1 LGVPIVTIP
10 LADYCELLD
19 NQRRYQ
25 VALDRNA
32 IEDDGESTLFARDP
46 EVAVFVVSRFGIMT
60 AREIVEAVKAEYGED
75 RAPLMIS
82 VTRFWVRMRKNLP
95 PHTRD
100 MAI

>member
-1 LGVPIVTIP
+1 MGVPIVTIP

-19 NQRRYQ
+19 CQRQ
-25 VALDRNA
+25 FHAALGRNA
-32 IEDDGESTLFARDP
+32 IEDNGESTLFARDP

-75 RAPLMIS
+75 RAPLIIY
-82 VTRFWVRMRKNLP
+82 VNRLWVRMRKNLP
-95 PHTRD
+95 PHIRD